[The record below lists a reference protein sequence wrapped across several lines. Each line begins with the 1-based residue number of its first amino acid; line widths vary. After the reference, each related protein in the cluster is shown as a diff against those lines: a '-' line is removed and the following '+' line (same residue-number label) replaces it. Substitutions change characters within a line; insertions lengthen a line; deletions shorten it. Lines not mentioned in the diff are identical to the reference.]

1 MQSKTWALFLMIL
14 SILLAGCQLLNPALP
29 TQPLPPTRTSTV
41 TVPPIPTL
49 TPWST
54 KTPTIT
60 PTPTNTFTPTPTP
73 PACLKDGGTLVED
86 TVPTGL
92 LREPVELLVYLPPCY
107 AETPSAEYP
116 ALYLIH
122 GQDFDQQQWANLGVT
137 ALADEWIGS
146 GEEAPFLIVMPYVAD
161 WREPPVFPFGQ
172 ALVEEVIPYIGEHY
186 QAASG
191 RDSRVVGGISRGAG
205 WAFHLGLKYWEE
217 FSAFGVHSLPVFFSD
232 APQVESWLDAI
243 PTGRHP
249 RIYLDYP
256 EIEQSAIRNS
266 TNFFINQLE
275 ERGIPY
281 TFSTGL
287 GRHDEAYWGAH
298 IEDYLH
304 FYLAGW

>member
-1 MQSKTWALFLMIL
+1 MWFTRSVFLLFFAV
-14 SILLAGCQLLNPALP
+14 LLAGCQLSNPALP
-29 TQPLPPTRTSTV
+29 TQPLPPTQTPTV

-86 TVPTGL
+86 TVPTEL
-92 LREPVELLVYLPPCY
+92 LREPVEVLVYLPPCY
-107 AETPSAEYP
+107 PGMPGEAYP
-116 ALYLIH
+116 VLYLIH
-122 GQDFDQQQWANLGVT
+122 GQDFDQRQWDNLGIT
-137 ALADEWIGS
+137 KLADSWIGN
-146 GEEAPFLIVMPYVAD
+146 GESPPFLIVMPYVEN
-161 WREPPVFPFGQ
+161 WREPSAFPFGQ
-172 ALVEEVIPYIGEHY
+172 ALVEDVIPYIEAQY
-186 QAASG
+186 RAAAG

-205 WAFHLGLKYWEE
+205 WSFHLGLKYWED
-217 FSAFGVHSLPVFFSD
+217 FSAFGAHSLPVFFSD
-232 APQVESWLDAI
+232 APLVESWLEAI
-243 PTGRHP
+243 PPGQFP

-266 TNFFINQLE
+266 TDYFINQLE

-281 TFSTGL
+281 TFATGP

-298 IEDYLH
+298 IEEYLR